1 MLNFSS
7 FILYGLDWN
16 LKYHSHVWVHLPFQF
31 EQDQYFLSFYF
42 TFSPPSITKRK
53 EKTRSQRY
61 LKYKIFFFFARIDV
75 FAIGWNGIPLFVK
88 SNYFFCLFITL
99 MFLVLC
105 FIVRKKYLTKN
116 WPNLKDSCWNFQ
128 TLVFHEGF

>member
-7 FILYGLDWN
+7 FVLYRFDWN

-42 TFSPPSITKRK
+42 TFSPPSIKKRK

-61 LKYKIFFFFARIDV
+61 LKYKIFFFLRENRCFCNRLKCDSAFCKIQL
-75 FAIGWNGIPLFVK
+75 LFLPFHYINVPSIMFHSK
-88 SNYFFCLFITL
+88 KEIFNKKLTEIKRFLLKFSN
-99 MFLVLC
+99 
-105 FIVRKKYLTKN
+105 
-116 WPNLKDSCWNFQ
+116 
-128 TLVFHEGF
+128 